1 MTFPE
6 WNQIHTH
13 ILEFEQQGLVTRTF
27 RRLDPERQQAIL
39 QAILDEAGEK
49 GPSAISIK
57 QVAERAGVAVGSLYQ
72 YFDSRAGLMSF
83 AVALCVRYLTDM
95 FAESRPYLVTMPLRE
110 ALSAYLSY
118 GIEWSG
124 TQIGLI
130 RFFGRAA
137 YHGDPHLAESM
148 VRPVALAMRKMV
160 GDVLS
165 AARERGELRADLDLE
180 AASRL
185 VNLWMIALADSQLL
199 PYLNNYYQVTDE
211 SVSFERAM
219 NACSIFWNAGSG
231 EGRNPEI
238 PVLRRRLSC
247 HRSCAASSTS

>member
-39 QAILDEAGEK
+39 QAILDEAGDK
-49 GPSAISIK
+49 GPSAINIK

-72 YFDSRAGLMSF
+72 YFDGRAGLMAF
-83 AVALCVRYLTDM
+83 AVALCARFLTDL
-95 FAESRPYLVTMPLRE
+95 FEESRPYLVAMPLRE

-124 TQIGLI
+124 TQTGLI

-137 YHGDPHLAESM
+137 YHGDAELAESV
-148 VRPVALAMRKMV
+148 VRPVALAMRNLV
-160 GDVLS
+160 TDILS
-165 AARERGELRADLDLE
+165 AARERGELRPDLDFE
-180 AASRL
+180 AAARL
-185 VNLWMIALADSQLL
+185 VNLWMIALGDSQLL

-211 SVSFERAM
+211 TVSFERVTT
-219 NACSIFWNAGSG
+219 CLLDILDQGIREKQES
-231 EGRNPEI
+231 
-238 PVLRRRLSC
+238 
-247 HRSCAASSTS
+247 